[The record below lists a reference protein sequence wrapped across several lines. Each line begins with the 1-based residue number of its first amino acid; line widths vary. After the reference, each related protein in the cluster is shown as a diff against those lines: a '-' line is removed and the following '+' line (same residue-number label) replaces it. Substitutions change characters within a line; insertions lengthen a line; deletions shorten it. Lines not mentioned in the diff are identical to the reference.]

1 MNWMTQSFNQRD
13 HKPKRQ
19 RLRSTMPPAEA
30 ILWSQLNGRKLL
42 GCKFRRQYG
51 IDSYTVDFYSAE
63 IKLAIELDGETH
75 SLLGRKEYDQR
86 RDAVIQS
93 YGIRILRILNNDVY
107 ENLDGVWDAIVRE
120 AKKRMAELGPE
131 VIRGRRGQR
140 GKRATETGDAPPPA
154 PPC

>member
-1 MNWMTQSFNQRD
+1 MTQSFNQRE
-13 HKPKRQ
+13 HKPTRR

-30 ILWSQLNGRKLL
+30 ILWSCLNGRKLL

-51 IDSYTVDFYSAE
+51 IGSYTVDFYSSE
-63 IKLAIELDGETH
+63 LKLAIELDGETH
-75 SLLGRKEYDQR
+75 YVPGRQDFDRR
-86 RDAVIQS
+86 RDAVIRS
-93 YGIRILRILNNDVY
+93 YGIQILRILNSDVY

-131 VIRGRRGQR
+131 VKRGRRGR
-140 GKRATETGDAPPPA
+140 RAKRATDKGGATPPA